1 MKFLIILSFALQL
14 CYSIDVKFNQFCKS
28 FLRNFSYFFQ
38 KIDFFTDYKGIK
50 RIEIP
55 SCESEPCV
63 LHIGQQ
69 LPVKITFEAGL
80 RLKN

>member
-1 MKFLIILSFALQL
+1 MSSLMKAVIIALKIIQLLFKFQNFVDIFL
-14 CYSIDVKFNQFCKS
+14 
-28 FLRNFSYFFQ
+28 
-38 KIDFFTDYKGIK
+38 DYKAIK

-63 LHIGQQ
+63 LRIGQL

-80 RLKN
+80 IT